1 VGRAGTVTVMFTDM
15 VGSTELISALGDDAW
30 DALRREHLERLRAIV
45 VRHSGE
51 VIKTLGD
58 GIRAAF
64 GSAAAA
70 IDAAA
75 DRQAVVAHENR
86 RRATV
91 AVGLRVGVS
100 GGDATHE
107 HGDWFGIPVVEAA
120 RLCALA
126 APGPG
131 SGLGVGQGDGRVPG
145 RPCLPGSGRAATEG
159 NSRPGVCIRVGFAT
173 AFASLRPAARRL

>member
-1 VGRAGTVTVMFTDM
+1 MGRAGTVTVMFTDM

-51 VIKTLGD
+51 VIKTMGD
-58 GIRAAF
+58 GIMAAF
-64 GSAAAA
+64 GSAASAM
-70 IDAAA
+70 DAAA
-75 DRQAVVAHENR
+75 DMQAVVAHENR

-100 GGDATHE
+100 GGDATYE
-107 HGDWFGIPVVEAA
+107 DGDWFGIPVVEAA

-126 APGPG
+126 APGQALVSALAKAMAG
-131 SGLGVGQGDGRVPG
+131 SRGGHVYQAVGELQLKGIADPVLAYALGSRSRSH
-145 RPCLPGSGRAATEG
+145 RPD
-159 NSRPGVCIRVGFAT
+159 
-173 AFASLRPAARRL
+173 PAARRL